1 MRRRSNAID
10 SDDLTDFIEVIY
22 ILFYYLYQQPIF

>member
-10 SDDLTDFIEVIY
+10 SEDLQDYINVLFIHMYIY
-22 ILFYYLYQQPIF
+22 FR